1 MQKNIRNKFTRL
13 KTARGRTNS
22 SARWLSRQLND
33 PYVRQARALNYRSRA
48 AFKIIE
54 IDEKFKIFKKNKMIV
69 DLGAAPGGWSQI
81 AADKNYGNI
90 LALDLLEMEDIEGV
104 KFIQQDFTDPN
115 IVEIIE
121 NILQKDFKNRK
132 KCDIIMSDMAQ
143 NACGDMETDH
153 LRIIALLE
161 ECLDFAIKFLKEG
174 GIFIGKSFQGGSD
187 QELLNRFKKN
197 FRIVKHFK
205 PKSSRK
211 ESKENYIIAL
221 DFKEKCLR

>member
-1 MQKNIRNKFTRL
+1 MQKNIRNKFTKL

-22 SARWLSRQLND
+22 SSRWLSRQLND
-33 PYVRQARALNYRSRA
+33 PYVKQAQALNYRSRA

-54 IDEKFKIFKKNKMIV
+54 IDEKFQIFKKNKIII

-81 AADKNYGNI
+81 AALKNSGNI
-90 LALDLLEMEDIEGV
+90 LALDLLEMEEVEGV

-115 IVEIIE
+115 IIKIIE
-121 NILQKDFKNRK
+121 NILQNNFKSRR

-143 NACGDMETDH
+143 NTCGDVTTDH
-153 LRIIALLE
+153 IRIISLLE
-161 ECLDFAIKFLKEG
+161 ECLDFSIKFLKEG

-187 QELLNRFKKN
+187 QELLQKFKDN
-197 FRIVKHFK
+197 FKIVKHFK

-211 ESKENYIIAL
+211 ESKENYIVAMG
-221 DFKEKCLR
+221 FRH

>member
-33 PYVRQARALNYRSRA
+33 PYVKKAKALNYRSRA

-54 IDEKFKIFKKNKMIV
+54 IDEKFQIFKKNKMII
-69 DLGAAPGGWSQI
+69 DLGATPGGWSQI
-81 AADKNYGNI
+81 AVLKNPNNI
-90 LALDLLEMEDIEGV
+90 LALDLLEMEEIEGV
-104 KFIQQDFTDPN
+104 KFIQQDFTDSN
-115 IVEIIE
+115 IVKIIE
-121 NILQKDFKNRK
+121 NILKNDFKNRK

-143 NACGDMETDH
+143 NTCGDVATDH
-153 LRIIALLE
+153 IRIISLLE

-187 QELLNRFKKN
+187 QELLQKFKNN
-197 FRIVKHFK
+197 FKIVKHFK

-211 ESKENYIIAL
+211 ESKENYIIAIG
-221 DFKEKCLR
+221 FKNLS

>member
-1 MQKNIRNKFTRL
+1 MRNKFTKL

-33 PYVRQARALNYRSRA
+33 PYVKKAKMLNYRSRA

-54 IDEKFKIFKKNKMIV
+54 IDEKFKIFKKNQLII

-81 AADKNYGNI
+81 AALKNPDNI
-90 LALDLLEMEDIEGV
+90 LALDLLEIEEIEGV

-115 IVEIIE
+115 IIKIIDD
-121 NILQKDFKNRK
+121 ILEKDFHNRK
-132 KCDIIMSDMAQ
+132 KCDIIMSDMAH
-143 NACGDMETDH
+143 NTCGDVATDH

-161 ECLDFAIKFLKEG
+161 DCLDFAVKFLKPG
-174 GIFIGKSFQGGSD
+174 CIFIGKTFQGGSD
-187 QELLNRFKKN
+187 QELLKRFKDN
-197 FRIVKHFK
+197 FKIVKHFK

-211 ESKENYIIAL
+211 ESKENYIVAL
-221 DFKEKCLR
+221 DFKKISNTTSHL